1 MLKHKKIEL
10 VLEAMAHQLGHE
22 LNGQD
27 RLLIRTKTAAVLAA
41 KKRHRQRMEAPAYQ
55 WKKPDFFR

>member
-1 MLKHKKIEL
+1 MNKIL
-10 VLEAMAHQLGHE
+10 LIAVLEEIASREGHE

-27 RLLIRTKTAAVLAA
+27 RLLIRTKTATVLAA